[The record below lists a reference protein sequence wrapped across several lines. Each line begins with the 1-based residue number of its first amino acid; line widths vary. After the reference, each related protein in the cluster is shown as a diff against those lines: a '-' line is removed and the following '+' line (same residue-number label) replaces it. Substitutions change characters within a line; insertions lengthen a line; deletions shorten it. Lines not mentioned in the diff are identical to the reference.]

1 MRTPAK
7 VIPPTLVML
16 AVLAVL
22 GLRASA
28 ADAPAQKQFANPDA
42 AVRALVDALRSGDQ
56 AALLAILGPGSE
68 DVVSSGDPIADRA
81 ARKPVV
87 AAAAARTRLETLPS
101 GAVIAHFGKDDWPLP
116 IPLVKSGDQW
126 HFDTAAGR
134 DEILNR
140 RIGRNELKA
149 IDVCRVYVEAQ
160 REHAKLEH
168 DYAQKLRSDAG
179 KRDGLYWE
187 DPTGKHPSPLGPLLA
202 EAAAEGY
209 STENSPDAP
218 RPYHGYLFRILTGQG
233 PHAPGGARSYLK
245 DGKMTGGFAMVAY
258 PAEYG
263 ASGVMTFLVD
273 AQGIVYQKNLL
284 AQTDTVAKQITAYDP
299 DDTWTPV
306 RD

>member
-1 MRTPAK
+1 MRTHSK
-7 VIPPTLVML
+7 IIPPVLVI
-16 AVLAVL
+16 LAVL

-28 ADAPAQKQFANPDA
+28 ADTPAQKQFAKPEA
-42 AVRALVDALRSGDQ
+42 AVRALLDALRAGDQ
-56 AALLAILGPGSE
+56 AALIAILGPGSE

-81 ARKPVV
+81 ARKPILTG
-87 AAAAARTRLETLPS
+87 AAERTRLETLPS

-116 IPLVKSGDQW
+116 IPLVQSAGQW

-168 DYAQKLRSDAG
+168 DYAQKLRSDPG

-233 PHAPGGARSYLK
+233 PHAPGGAKSYLK

-258 PAEYG
+258 PADYG

-284 AQTDTVAKQITAYDP
+284 DQTDTVAKQITAYDP

>member
-1 MRTPAK
+1 MRTHSKTFGRAF
-7 VIPPTLVML
+7 
-16 AVLAVL
+16 VLFAL
-22 GLRASA
+22 IASGASA
-28 ADAPAQKQFANPDA
+28 ADTPAQKQFAKPEA
-42 AVRALVDALRSGDQ
+42 AVRALLDALRAGDQ

-81 ARKPVV
+81 ARRPILTG
-87 AAAAARTRLETLPS
+87 AAERTRLETLPS

-116 IPLVKSGDQW
+116 IPLVQNAGQW
-126 HFDTAAGR
+126 HFDTAAAR
-134 DEILNR
+134 EEILNR

-168 DYAQKLRSDAG
+168 DYAQKLRSDPG

-209 STENSPDAP
+209 STENSPDGP
-218 RPYHGYLFRILTGQG
+218 RPYHGYLYRILTQQG
-233 PHAPGGARSYLK
+233 PHGPGGAKSYLK

-258 PAEYG
+258 PADYG

-273 AQGIVYQKNLL
+273 AQGIVYQKNLGD
-284 AQTDTVAKQITAYDP
+284 QTGDVAKQITAYDP
-299 DDTWTPV
+299 DDTWAPV

>member
-1 MRTPAK
+1 VQTHSNI
-7 VIPPTLVML
+7 IPSTLITL
-16 AVLAVL
+16 AMLAVL

-28 ADAPAQKQFANPDA
+28 AETPSQKEFAKPEA
-42 AVRALVDALRSGDQ
+42 AVRALLDALRADDK
-56 AALLAILGPGSE
+56 AALLSILGPGSE

-81 ARKPVV
+81 ARKPILTG
-87 AAAAARTRLETLPS
+87 AAERTRLETLPS

-134 DEILNR
+134 NEILNR
-140 RIGRNELKA
+140 RIGKNELKA

-160 REHAKLEH
+160 REHAKLER
-168 DYAQKLRSDAG
+168 DYAQKLRSDPG
-179 KRDGLYWE
+179 KRDGLYWD
-187 DPTGKHPSPLGPLLA
+187 DPTGKHPSPFGPLLA

-218 RPYHGYLFRILTGQG
+218 RPYHGYLFRILTQQG
-233 PHAPGGARSYLK
+233 PHAPGGARSYLR
-245 DGKMTGGFAMVAY
+245 DGEMTGGFAMIAY
-258 PAEYG
+258 PADYG

-273 AQGIVYQKNLL
+273 AQGVVYQKNLL
-284 AQTDTVAKQITAYDP
+284 DQTDTVAKQITTYDP

>member
-1 MRTPAK
+1 VLLAL
-7 VIPPTLVML
+7 ITLQV
-16 AVLAVL
+16 
-22 GLRASA
+22 SA
-28 ADAPAQKQFANPDA
+28 ADTPAQKQFAKPEA
-42 AVRALVDALRSGDQ
+42 AVGALLDALRAGDQ

-81 ARKPVV
+81 ARRPILTG
-87 AAAAARTRLETLPS
+87 AAERTRLETLPS

-116 IPLVKSGDQW
+116 IPLVQNAGQW
-126 HFDTAAGR
+126 HFDTAAAR
-134 DEILNR
+134 EEILNR

-168 DYAQKLRSDAG
+168 DYAQKLRSDPG

-218 RPYHGYLFRILTGQG
+218 RPYHGYLYRILTQQG
-233 PHAPGGARSYLK
+233 PHAPGGAKSYLK

-258 PAEYG
+258 PADYG

-273 AQGIVYQKNLL
+273 AQGLVYQKNLGD
-284 AQTDTVAKQITAYDP
+284 QTGDVAKQITAYDP
-299 DDTWTPV
+299 DDTWAPV

>member
-1 MRTPAK
+1 MRTHSKTFGRAL
-7 VIPPTLVML
+7 VLLALITLQV
-16 AVLAVL
+16 
-22 GLRASA
+22 SA
-28 ADAPAQKQFANPDA
+28 ADTPAQKQFAKPEA
-42 AVRALVDALRSGDQ
+42 AVGALLDALRAGDQ

-81 ARKPVV
+81 ARKPILTG
-87 AAAAARTRLETLPS
+87 AAERTRLETLPS

-116 IPLVKSGDQW
+116 IPLVQNAGQW
-126 HFDTAAGR
+126 HFDTAAAR
-134 DEILNR
+134 EEILNR

-168 DYAQKLRSDAG
+168 DYAQKLRSDPG

-218 RPYHGYLFRILTGQG
+218 RPYHGYLYRILTQQG
-233 PHAPGGARSYLK
+233 PHAPGGAKSYLK

-258 PAEYG
+258 PADYG

-273 AQGIVYQKNLL
+273 AQGLVYQKNLGD
-284 AQTDTVAKQITAYDP
+284 QTGDVAKQITAYDP
-299 DDTWTPV
+299 DDTWAPV